1 MGYCHKTYHYLVMP
15 NPRFEYLCCIVTLI
29 PLPAKPDAM
38 KRFEVIGLNIMQI
51 HSLYDVLF
59 AMKPLPEQMR
69 NELDQ
74 KEFIQCVDLKL
85 ESSHYLH
92 RQILLNAGQIAE
104 NIYFLESG
112 FARGYYYNQEKGKE
126 QTVCLWD
133 AASIIT
139 EPNSFFKR
147 VKSELHI
154 EVMPGSRLK
163 SISRKKLTEVY
174 EEFPFAEIFN
184 KCLILQYVSYQT
196 QRTNDLIGLS
206 GWERYLE
213 MLRRYPQIEQKVSK
227 EIIASYLG
235 ITPQSLS
242 RLLKVNGHP

>member
-1 MGYCHKTYHYLVMP
+1 MP
-15 NPRFEYLCCIVTLI
+15 NPRYEYLCGIVTPI
-29 PLPAKPDAM
+29 PLPRKPDAM
-38 KRFEVIGLNIMQI
+38 EQFAVIGVKIMQI

-59 AMKPLPEQMR
+59 AMKPLPDQIR

-74 KEFIQCVDLKL
+74 KEFIQYIDLKL
-85 ESSHYLH
+85 ESSHYIH
-92 RQILLNAGQIAE
+92 RQILLNAGQVAE
-104 NIYFLESG
+104 HIYFLESG
-112 FARGYYYNQEKGKE
+112 FARGYFYNQEKGKE

-147 VKSELHI
+147 EKSELHI

-163 SISRKKLTEVY
+163 SISHQKLTEVF

-184 KCLILQYVSYQT
+184 NCLILQYVTYQT

-213 MLRRYPQIEQKVSK
+213 MLRRYPRIEQKVSK

-242 RLLKVNGHP
+242 RLIKSNGHP